1 MISTLEAK
9 TLNYPKPSTDSS
21 RSIYGL
27 VIEDDQGN
35 RGLRPDLLFQDER
48 SLGMFL
54 PRENYLL
61 NQSGIGGMNMR
72 CLISSARPAGISRP
86 LPKEDI
92 PCVGGLVFAPVRDID
107 YLDARREIEAYIE
120 NVGFRRVYISELV
133 EELQIDMD
141 LIEQILN
148 DIRRSSGIDSYA

>member
-72 CLISSARPAGISRP
+72 CLISSARPREYPGPS
-86 LPKEDI
+86 LKKHI
-92 PCVGGLVFAPVRDID
+92 P
-107 YLDARREIEAYIE
+107 
-120 NVGFRRVYISELV
+120 
-133 EELQIDMD
+133 
-141 LIEQILN
+141 
-148 DIRRSSGIDSYA
+148 